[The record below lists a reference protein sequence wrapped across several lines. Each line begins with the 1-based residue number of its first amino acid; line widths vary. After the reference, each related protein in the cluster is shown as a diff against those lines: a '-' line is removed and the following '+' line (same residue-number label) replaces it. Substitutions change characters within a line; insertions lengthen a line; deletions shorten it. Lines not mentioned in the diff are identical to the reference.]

1 MRGRRV
7 LGLVFVLA
15 LVASACGDDDATTT
29 TVADLTKTPGVLTV
43 GSDIPYPP
51 FEDFDADGNVIGFDA
66 ELMEEIAERLGL
78 TVEWVDTDFD
88 TIFTQLATG
97 AFDAV
102 ASATTITPERSEQ
115 VDFTDT
121 YYKSQ
126 QSLTVNTTANP
137 DITSTDAL
145 GAGDVVGVQTGTTGA
160 DWAAANLAPNG
171 VEVREFPLIGDA
183 YNALEAGTV
192 VGVINDEPSA
202 VAEVGN
208 REGLEIVAVIDTGE
222 DYGIAVDPN
231 RPALL
236 EAINQAFADML
247 EDGTYQEI
255 YDRWFDAPAGSV
267 LFEG

>member
-7 LGLVFVLA
+7 LGLVFMLA
-15 LVASACGDDDATTT
+15 LLVSACGDDDATTT
-29 TVADLTKTPGVLTV
+29 TAAVATKTPGVLTV

-51 FEDFDADGNVIGFDA
+51 FEDFDNGVVIGFDA
-66 ELMEEIAERLGL
+66 ELITEIATRLGL

-102 ASATTITPERSEQ
+102 ISASTITPERSEQ
-115 VDFTDT
+115 VDFTDP

-126 QSLTVNTTANP
+126 QSLTANTTLNP

-160 DWAAANLAPNG
+160 DWATANLAPNG

-183 YNALEAGTV
+183 YNALEAGQV
-192 VGVINDEPSA
+192 AGVINDEPSA

-208 REGLEIVAVIDTGE
+208 REGLEIVALIDTGE
-222 DYGIAVDPN
+222 DYGIAVDPA
-231 RPALL
+231 RTTLL
-236 EAINQAFADML
+236 AAMNQAFADML

-255 YDRWFDAPAGSV
+255 YDRWFDAPGGSV
-267 LFEG
+267 LNAG